1 MGISGVAAGYY
12 PAGYASNQTAKTASE
27 KNFAEIAAQKA
38 AGTDTAGSSS
48 EKYPAVVDSIGHN
61 APEKVKQAFTE
72 AEKETGGFFAG
83 GGMWISAGGKESHM
97 TKMYVDRFVR
107 WLHGETNQSDMLGN
121 TVQSAIDAVN
131 KWMYDL
137 DHPLI
142 GAAPTRPEDRWL
154 VDKERQFYES
164 FLDKLLALSEES
176 AKTSAKET
184 TFAEKVSETEKT
196 GGVAEIS
203 EADRLE
209 AFKKEIWNEINSLS
223 WGSSISIQITDE
235 AFEKM
240 MVDKEFKDKM
250 MNLIKEDARGSHIMC
265 GGTLIQINENGFY
278 GYSYMADHAKEADA
292 AYDSHSR
299 DSFYS
304 KKIKKQDAED
314 IWQKKW
320 LERERLRKERDREY
334 VDKLYF
340 NRSLLRKEQA
350 SAAYEANVLTESAE
364 SNSFDSVAIGAN
376 A

>member
-1 MGISGVAAGYY
+1 MGINGVAAGYY
-12 PAGYASNQTAKTASE
+12 PAGYAGNQTAKTASE

-38 AGTDTAGSSS
+38 AGTDTG
-48 EKYPAVVDSIGHN
+48 EN
-61 APEKVKQAFTE
+61 AS
-72 AEKETGGFFAG
+72 GGFFAG
-83 GGMWISAGGKESHM
+83 GGMWISADGKESHM

-184 TFAEKVSETEKT
+184 VFAEKVSATEKT

-209 AFKKEIWNEINSLS
+209 VFKKEIWNEINSLPWDS
-223 WGSSISIQITDE
+223 RMNISIQITDK
-235 AFEKM
+235 AFERMMNEPEFKEKM
-240 MVDKEFKDKM
+240 MG
-250 MNLIKEDARGSHIMC
+250 LIREEAAAAHPPGDTSLTWID
-265 GGTLIQINENGFY
+265 ENGY
-278 GYSYMADHAKEADA
+278 KGYAYMDIESGHKAF
-292 AYDSHSR
+292 STHSKDR
-299 DSFYS
+299 NSFYVR
-304 KKIKKQDAED
+304 KKQDYTEL
-314 IWQKKW
+314 WEEKR
-320 LERERLRKERDREY
+320 LEKERYREELDKEY

-350 SAAYEANVLTESAE
+350 SAAYEANVLTEQVEHSG
-364 SNSFDSVAIGAN
+364 FDSAAIGAN

>member
-1 MGISGVAAGYY
+1 MGINGVAAGYY
-12 PAGYASNQTAKTASE
+12 PAGYAGNQTAKTASE

-38 AGTDTAGSSS
+38 AGTDTVENAS
-48 EKYPAVVDSIGHN
+48 EKYSAVVDSIGHN

-83 GGMWISAGGKESHM
+83 GGMWISADGKES
-97 TKMYVDRFVR
+97 
-107 WLHGETNQSDMLGN
+107 
-121 TVQSAIDAVN
+121 
-131 KWMYDL
+131 
-137 DHPLI
+137 
-142 GAAPTRPEDRWL
+142 RWL

-184 TFAEKVSETEKT
+184 VFAEKVSATEKT

-209 AFKKEIWNEINSLS
+209 AFKKEIWNEINSLPWDS
-223 WGSSISIQITDE
+223 RMNISIQITDK
-235 AFEKM
+235 AFERMMDDPEFKEKM
-240 MVDKEFKDKM
+240 MG
-250 MNLIKEDARGSHIMC
+250 LIREEAAAAHPPGDTSLTWID
-265 GGTLIQINENGFY
+265 ENGY
-278 GYSYMADHAKEADA
+278 KGYAYMDIESGHKAF
-292 AYDSHSR
+292 STHSKDR
-299 DSFYS
+299 NSFYVR
-304 KKIKKQDAED
+304 KKQDYTEL
-314 IWQKKW
+314 WEEKW

-350 SAAYEANVLTESAE
+350 SAAYEANVLTEQVEHSG
-364 SNSFDSVAIGAN
+364 FDSAAIGAN